1 MKLTAKLAYSQI
13 KTNRPRTVWTLIG
26 IVLATAM
33 ITAVF
38 GFAASGHVVMMDAAG
53 GNRFYIDMYESMLAG
68 LGAFFSS
75 IIVAASVV
83 VVSNSFRVSAG
94 ERIAQFGIL
103 KSVGATKKQITE
115 TILYEGVFLCVVGI
129 PAGIILGLFVHA
141 VGIGIVNYFL
151 TGLNGINEETLVL
164 RFVFAWQAVALAAA
178 ISFFTVLLSAWLPA
192 RKAAKIPAITA
203 IRGAGEFVIKP
214 KQMRGGQLAG
224 RLFGFEG
231 VLAAKSRKR
240 SRRNFRATVLS
251 LTVSITLFIVVGA
264 FGMQMTAINESFFP
278 GSDATVVGQ
287 FYSSPGL
294 TSLNSDS
301 GNRITEELRRH
312 PNTTVFGIGID
323 TNTYET
329 EVPREMMTKKMR
341 EAQDGPEADYGNP
354 PVTFIITDEE
364 NYAMLCKRANV
375 PVGSNILV
383 NQYTWFHESGRTVI
397 VPYEFDHQIL
407 KLNHL
412 DNGTVLDLPLHGELL
427 TQDLPGEILFAN
439 RGMLVVIVP
448 EANAASYLWF
458 AYPAEKE
465 EFITHTYAV
474 LNAMLPKESDN
485 EITTVVMDV
494 ETIEDAQK
502 SISNLIQVF
511 VYGFV
516 TMLTLIG
523 LTNVVSTI
531 STNIRSRTREFA
543 VLQSVGMTPGGLN
556 RMLNYESMMC
566 SVKALVYGVPLG
578 ILGSYLTFISLENPV
593 EFVYKVPWA
602 PIIQCTVGVFIIT
615 WGIMHYAAGQL
626 RGGSLV
632 EKIRFEGTL

>member
-13 KTNRPRTVWTLIG
+13 KTNRSRSVWTLLG
-26 IVLATAM
+26 IILATAM

-38 GFAASGHVVMMDAAG
+38 GFAASGHVVMMEAAG
-53 GNRFYIDMYESMLAG
+53 GNRFYIDIYESMLAG

-115 TILYEGVFLCVVGI
+115 TILFEGVLLCTIAI
-129 PAGIILGLFVHA
+129 PAGILLGMLVHA
-141 VGIGIVNYFL
+141 AGIGIVNYFL
-151 TGLNGINEETLVL
+151 TGINELNENPLVL
-164 RFVFAWQAVALAAA
+164 HFVFAWQVVILATAL
-178 ISFFTVLLSAWLPA
+178 SFFTVLLSAWLPA

-203 IRGAGEFVIKP
+203 IRGVGEVVINP
-214 KQMRGGQLAG
+214 KQTRGGQFAG

-264 FGMQMTAINESFFP
+264 FGMQMNAVNESFFP

-287 FYSSPGL
+287 FYSRPNL
-294 TSLNSDS
+294 TSLSSDS
-301 GNRITEELRRH
+301 GNRITEELRRY
-312 PNTTVFGIGID
+312 PNTTVFGVGYD
-323 TNTYET
+323 FNTYST
-329 EVPREMMTKKMR
+329 EIPREMMTEKMR
-341 EAQDGPEADYGNP
+341 EAQDDPDADYGVP

-364 NYAMLCKRANV
+364 NYAMLCGRANV
-375 PVGSNILV
+375 PLGSNILV
-383 NQYTWFHESGRTVI
+383 NQYIWYQDGGRTVI
-397 VPYEFDHQIL
+397 VPYEFDHQTL
-407 KLNHL
+407 KLNRL
-412 DNGTVLDLPLHGELL
+412 DDGTMLDLPLHGSLL
-427 TQDLPGEILFAN
+427 AQDLPGEILFAN
-439 RGMLVVIVP
+439 GGSLVVIVP
-448 EANAASYLWF
+448 KAEVVSYLWF
-458 AYPAEKE
+458 ASPAEKE
-465 EFITHTYAV
+465 GFMTHASAV
-474 LNAMLPKESDN
+474 LNAMLPEKSEN
-485 EITTVVMDV
+485 EIIIDVMDV
-494 ETIEDAQK
+494 ETVEDAQK

-556 RMLNYESMMC
+556 RMLNYESLLC
-566 SVKALVYGVPLG
+566 SVKALVYGIPLG
-578 ILGSYLTFISLENPV
+578 VIGSYLTFISLENPV
-593 EFVYKVPWA
+593 EFVYKVPWT

-615 WGIMHYAAGQL
+615 WGIMRYAAAQL